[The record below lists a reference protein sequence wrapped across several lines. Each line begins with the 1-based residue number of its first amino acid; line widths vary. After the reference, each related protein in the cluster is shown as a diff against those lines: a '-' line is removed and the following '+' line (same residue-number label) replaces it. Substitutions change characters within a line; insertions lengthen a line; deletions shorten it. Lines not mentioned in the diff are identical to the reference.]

1 LKKYGVIAAAVFL
14 LLLSSAAYCNVTEQV
29 ISRRAEAEKLKLELV
44 MSRFRSWYFT
54 EKLDGNNP
62 DSMSVD
68 QGIFQDTGYMEHASY
83 DSGRLSVNLDFLP
96 LPVKLRLRES
106 MRLEDIG
113 ESLVV
118 SVLKD
123 GSNTEGGDVDTS
135 AFIQTTGGT
144 FLPGANLNFTSGGI
158 NMATGSTLNI
168 KDININGLALNDM
181 SGLVVEGVTVKNP
194 SSITGRII
202 GDMVPFEGSVSNSAG
217 ERIFSIDSLGN
228 VSFNRVSAFGTVTLP
243 YGALNSTNLEI
254 HGDNFTMGTD
264 SSTTSKIMSYED
276 GDLSFVSGNP
286 SRTNQGLAIKTTEN
300 LFVNA
305 GSDININA
313 GEGAGGINLTGSRI
327 VLDGHT
333 FFGSEGT
340 EISFSSPVTFTGRVY
355 MNDYITSG
363 NLVFGKAADYVKLDE
378 VTIDREGMSAT
389 GSFDVKANSL
399 KVNGRDVVTA
409 DAKVYAALNSKV
421 PFTIQKRQL
430 SGNSSLSHVFQND
443 DDWSANALPYFK
455 LSDSESANTKINFS
469 LSTGIRNARTEI
481 PVSLLPNLDN
491 AVVYENVKNA
501 SVQLYLPEGPDGIRI
516 WLTRMKVP
524 VVLGNSSPLYVVEMV
539 DIGSVDIGSMEMGYV
554 TKYSGSTWHR
564 GIPQEESCTVL
575 DNNGNVLKMLVKSE
589 TFTKEYGGKASNI
602 SYVWQPFAVIS
613 DATGS
618 DIPARVPVNE
628 EYRLTEEETSLYY
641 EALSSGDYVKLDGL
655 PLVWPVY
662 ISNVEDV
669 CFVTVDEDYSADGR
683 TVNNA
688 DRLYQKCLGEEA
700 ETFSEPDISIPPDV
714 VSLTSQITSLK
725 DRVNSP
731 DDIFSTETIY
741 PTATVHYDEEYW
753 RRAYDITDTSY
764 VNIVSMQPVQLPKT
778 DNLGYGLRYVYLTNR
793 KDRYNDRLVQWLF
806 STTGSITGSDFYK
819 LDKKEMDKTPVDDLI
834 YAYGSD
840 ICYYKYRSS
849 AGAML
854 FSGGFTDANLAGKL
868 YDVEIEMTSRK
879 VLRKKFGQ
887 STVNLVKNVEMSDN
901 VLNAWTLVKE
911 YDYYIIYTISTNTY
925 LPQTARDKFLTYDLY
940 LDNLTIKGAL
950 LPMSVFLPV
959 SSPTSP

>member
-1 LKKYGVIAAAVFL
+1 MKKYGVIAAAVFL

-29 ISRRAEAEKLKLELV
+29 ISRRAEAEQLKLELV

-83 DSGRLSVNLDFLP
+83 DAGRLSVNLDFLP

-202 GDMVPFEGSVSNSAG
+202 GDMVPFEGSFLNSAG
-217 ERIFSIDSLGN
+217 QKIFSINSLGN
-228 VSFNRVSAFGTVTLP
+228 VSFDRVSSFGTVTLP

-254 HGDNFTMGTD
+254 TGDNFTMGTD

-286 SRTNQGLAIKTTEN
+286 SRINYGLTIKTTDK
-300 LFVNA
+300 LSVNA
-305 GSDININA
+305 GADININA
-313 GEGAGGINLTGSRI
+313 GEGTSNINLTGSKI

-363 NLVFGKAADYVKLDE
+363 NLVFGKAADYVKLDK
-378 VTIDREGMSAT
+378 VTIDREGMSAK

-409 DAKVYAALNSKV
+409 DAKVYAAFNSKV
-421 PFTIQKRQL
+421 PFTIQKSSV
-430 SGNSSLSHVFQND
+430 SGNSSLSQAFQNYD
-443 DDWSANALPYFK
+443 LFVKALPYFK
-455 LSDSESANTKINFS
+455 LSSSELENTKINFS
-469 LSTGIRNARTEI
+469 LETGIRNARTEI

-524 VVLGNSSPLYVVEMV
+524 VLNNSPLYNSRSLYVVKMV
-539 DIGSVDIGSMEMGYV
+539 DIDSMEMGYV
-554 TKYSGSTWHR
+554 INYSGSTWYR
-564 GIPQEESCTVL
+564 GISQERSCTVL
-575 DNNGNVLKMLVKSE
+575 DNNGNVLKMLVTSE
-589 TFTKEYGGKASNI
+589 TFKKLCGGEFSKI

-662 ISNVEDV
+662 TSSVEDV

-714 VSLTSQITSLK
+714 VSLTSQITSRK
-725 DRVNSP
+725 GNF
-731 DDIFSTETIY
+731 FSTETIY
-741 PTATVHYDEEYW
+741 PTATVNYDEEYW

-764 VNIVSMQPVQLPKT
+764 SNIVSMQPVQLPKT
-778 DNLGYGLRYVYLTNR
+778 DNLGYGLRYCYLTNR
-793 KDRYNDRLVQWLF
+793 KERYNDRLVQWLF
-806 STTGSITGSDFYK
+806 STAGSITGSNFYK

-840 ICYYKYRSS
+840 ICYYKYRDSPD
-849 AGAML
+849 AML
-854 FSGGFTDANLAGKL
+854 FSSGFTDANLAGKL

-901 VLNAWTLVKE
+901 VLNACNFVKDE
-911 YDYYIIYTISTNTY
+911 DYITTYNTISTSTY

-940 LDNLTIKGAL
+940 HDNLTIKGAL
-950 LPMSVFLPV
+950 LPMSVFLPG

>member
-1 LKKYGVIAAAVFL
+1 MKKYGVIAAAVFL

-29 ISRRAEAEKLKLELV
+29 ISRRAEAEQLKLELI

-158 NMATGSTLNI
+158 NMATDSTLNI

-194 SSITGRII
+194 SFITGRII

-217 ERIFSIDSLGN
+217 ERIFSINSLGN
-228 VSFNRVSAFGTVTLP
+228 VSFNRVSSFGTVTLP
-243 YGALNSTNLEI
+243 YGKLGSGSLEI
-254 HGDNFTMGTD
+254 NGDNFTMGTD
-264 SSTTSKIMSYED
+264 SSSTSKIMSYED

-286 SRTNQGLAIKTTEN
+286 SRTNYGLTIKTTDR
-300 LFVNA
+300 LSVNA

-313 GEGAGGINLTGSRI
+313 GEGTSNINLTGSEI

-363 NLVFGKAADYVKLDE
+363 NLVFGKAADYVKLDK
-378 VTIDREGMSAT
+378 VTIDREGMSAK
-389 GSFDVKANSL
+389 GRFDVKANSL

-409 DAKVYAALNSKV
+409 DAKVYTALNSKV

-443 DDWSANALPYFK
+443 DDWSANALPYFN
-455 LSDSESANTKINFS
+455 LSDSEVENTKINFS
-469 LSTGIRNARTEI
+469 VETGIRNARTEI

-524 VVLGNSSPLYVVEMV
+524 VLSVSHHKYLYVVEMV
-539 DIGSVDIGSMEMGYV
+539 DIDSMEMGYV
-554 TKYSGSTWHR
+554 TNYSGSTLYP
-564 GIPQEESCTVL
+564 GLKSPSCTVL
-575 DNNGNVLKMLVKSE
+575 DNNGNVLKMLVTSE
-589 TFTKEYGGKASNI
+589 TFKKSYGGYEAEVTEI

-618 DIPARVPVNE
+618 DIPARVPVNG

-714 VSLTSQITSLK
+714 VSLTSQITSRK
-725 DRVNSP
+725 DILNGI
-731 DDIFSTETIY
+731 DDISATETIY
-741 PTATVHYDEEYW
+741 PTATVNYDEEYW

-778 DNLGYGLRYVYLTNR
+778 DNLGYGLRYCYLTNR

-911 YDYYIIYTISTNTY
+911 YYYYITHTISTNTY
-925 LPQTARDKFLTYDLY
+925 LPQTARDKFLVYDLY

-950 LPMSVFLPV
+950 LPMSVFLPS